1 MHNIQKVKL
10 TEFAASYPHTLSG
23 GMKQRAAIARA
34 LAMEPR
40 ILLMDEPFAALDAL
54 TRAQMQEDCSSFG
67 RRPNSRCS
75 LSPTRFPRRFESA
88 PAFWYSARIQGR

>member
-10 TEFAASYPHTLSG
+10 TEFANSYPHTLSG

-40 ILLMDEPFAALDAL
+40 IF
-54 TRAQMQEDCSSFG
+54 
-67 RRPNSRCS
+67 
-75 LSPTRFPRRFESA
+75 
-88 PAFWYSARIQGR
+88 